1 MDKFFIQ
8 AVVGDK
14 NILGVVSKADY
25 NDQLHYGFAKGLMVE
40 NPVAFQ
46 RMMDP
51 RGGGGIQVAAL
62 SFFTLG
68 VLGKPTWCCITAI
81 TMLGEVTSCAA
92 GTECLTAKE
101 FYGEYQNTLE
111 QMRTA
116 KLRQDTGLILP
127 K

>member
-1 MDKFFIQ
+1 MDKLFIQ

-14 NILGVVSKADY
+14 NILGVVGKAEYADKF
-25 NDQLHYGFAKGLMVE
+25 NYGFAKGLMVE

-51 RGGGGIQVAAL
+51 RGGGIQVAAL

-68 VLGKPTWCCITAI
+68 VLGKPTWCQITAI
-81 TMLGEVTSCAA
+81 TVLGEITSCAA
-92 GTECLTAKE
+92 GTECLTAQE
-101 FYGEYQNTLE
+101 FYREYQNTME

-116 KLRQDTGLILP
+116 KLRQETGLILP